1 MTKAQNAYMEEND
14 QELVAQENDTE
25 TTEEQSEVA
34 EETTEAPAEPSVEDR
49 MAELEKK
56 LATAEAQKDHWR
68 SKAKEKSKET
78 VLLKEEVKQ
87 TPKEMADLLAISRA
101 NIHEDDVE
109 RLERYAKAEK
119 MSIREALKDPE
130 WQAIHALR
138 VEQRNTAGA
147 SNVSKVGRSPAKVTD
162 EVLLANASMGKIP
175 DSDYDIQRLIA
186 AKAKA
191 LKG

>member
-1 MTKAQNAYMEEND
+1 METND
-14 QELVAQENDTE
+14 QEQLAQEKEPE
-25 TTEEQSEVA
+25 TTEEQPEVA
-34 EETTEAPAEPSVEDR
+34 EETTEPEKTEPTAEDKL
-49 MAELEKK
+49 AELEKK
-56 LATAEAQKDHWR
+56 LATAEAQKEHWR
-68 SKAKEKSKET
+68 SKAKEKNKET

-101 NIHEDDVE
+101 NLHEDDVD

-130 WQAIHALR
+130 WQAILALR

-147 SNVSKVGRSPAKVTD
+147 ANVSKVGRAPAKVTD
-162 EVLLANASMGKIP
+162 EVLLSNAAHGKLP

-191 LKG
+191 NRG

>member
-1 MTKAQNAYMEEND
+1 MEEND

-25 TTEEQSEVA
+25 TTEEQPEVA
-34 EETTEAPAEPSVEDR
+34 EETTEPEKPAEPTAEEKL
-49 MAELEKK
+49 AELEKK
-56 LATAEAQKDHWR
+56 LATAEAQKEHWR
-68 SKAKEKSKET
+68 SKAKEKSKEA

-101 NIHEDDVE
+101 NLHEDDVD

-130 WQAIHALR
+130 WQAILALR

-147 SNVSKVGRSPAKVTD
+147 ANVAKVGRTPAKISD
-162 EVLLANASMGKIP
+162 DVLLANASRGKLP
-175 DSDYDIQRLIA
+175 DSDYEIQRLIA

-191 LKG
+191 SRG